1 MTDSDVIWWQHNG
14 YWVFFCRCRSVKSHM
29 IHMCR
34 SQLGKSHGAQ
44 SVWQVS
50 HVKHPGLPD
59 HPPVSVILVKDHML
73 ATQFRLTYT

>member
-1 MTDSDVIWWQHNG
+1 
-14 YWVFFCRCRSVKSHM
+14 
-29 IHMCR
+29 MCR

-44 SVWQVS
+44 SEWQVS

-59 HPPVSVILVKDHML
+59 HPPVSVIMVKDHML